1 MGTLN
6 ITGLG
11 KAYRQYKH
19 PSGRILEWLGAGSRH
34 TLTWVLRD
42 INLQIK
48 PGESVGLVGRN
59 GAGKSTLLKLITGV
73 SAPTEGSASLTGRVS
88 ALLELGLGFHPEFT
102 GRQNVYMQ
110 GYLQGL
116 SQAQIDELMPSIA
129 AFAEIG
135 DYLERPVRIYS
146 SGMQVRLAFSVATAL
161 RPDILIVDE
170 ALAVGDAY
178 FQHKCFD
185 RIRSYRKQGTTLLFV
200 SHDPGAVKSLCDR
213 AVLIEGGG
221 IVLDGKPADVLDY
234 YNALIATQA
243 VDSAIREGTPG
254 GSGIRS
260 GSGAV
265 RIRHADMLSGGKSMR
280 AIVAGQAASI
290 HLQLD
295 MHQALADFTVGL
307 LIKDRLGNDVFGTNT
322 HHMFEVLGP
331 VTSGERKE
339 LYFDFPALALG
350 PGHYS
355 VTLAAH
361 ASSDH
366 LAGNYDWWE
375 RALVFQVVPAEG
387 IHTIGICH
395 MPLSFRQETTPEP
408 VQETVVIT

>member
-1 MGTLN
+1 MGTL
-6 ITGLG
+6 IISGLG
-11 KAYRQYKH
+11 KAYRQYKR
-19 PSGRILEWLGAGSRH
+19 PSGRILEWLGAGPRH

-42 INLQIK
+42 INLQVN
-48 PGESVGLVGRN
+48 PGESVGLIGRN

-73 SAPTEGSASLTGRVS
+73 STATEGAATLTGRVS
-88 ALLELGLGFHPEFT
+88 ALLELGLGFHAEFT

-116 SQAQIDELMPSIA
+116 SQSQIDKLLPSIA

-135 DYLERPVRIYS
+135 DYFERPVRIYS

-185 RIRSYRKQGTTLLFV
+185 RIRSYREEGTTLLFV

-213 AVLIEGGG
+213 AVLIDGGR

-234 YNALIATQA
+234 YNALIAPQA

-265 RIRHADMLSGGKSMR
+265 RIRHADMLSDGKSMR
-280 AIVAGQAASI
+280 ALVAGRPASI
-290 HLQLD
+290 HLQLKIQQ
-295 MHQALADFTVGL
+295 HLADFTVGL

-322 HHMFEVLGP
+322 HHMLQALGP
-331 VTSGERKE
+331 VTPGESKDIH
-339 LYFDFPALALG
+339 FDFSSLALG

-375 RALVFQVVPAEG
+375 RALVFQVMPAEG
-387 IHTIGICH
+387 THTIGSCH
-395 MPLSFRQETTPEP
+395 MPLTFRQQAVER
-408 VQETVVIT
+408 Q